1 MSAEEEE
8 IQEFI
13 TPKAAALEKERKEK
27 EAQERAEA
35 ERRRR
40 EEEEERERKR
50 KEEEEERKRRE
61 EEERKRREE
70 EEERK
75 RREEEEEAERKA
87 LEEAERKRKEEEEDE
102 AYAASVADL
111 EPRESAMKIA
121 ERYKERGTR
130 YYTKKTYEPAREAYS
145 KGLDALNKVHEPIAE
160 RHKRQKRKDQDRK
173 YARNERESKLKRE
186 RENLQSL
193 EKEFAKEEI
202 SKEEEERL
210 RKEDPFYKKKDKK
223 EIAREIEE
231 TKDKIKKLEK
241 ETAEDVVL
249 DHYPDDEPPDD
260 DTDKAIL
267 RLVSVLNSN
276 IAACALLAKDYE
288 GTIKHCTSALDIN
301 PEYTKALW
309 RRAEAYE
316 ATNKFREAL
325 DDLKKLSEV
334 DKTLGNSLTIRR
346 SIARLEPLAK
356 EQQEREMGEVLTKL
370 KGIGNFFLNKIGL
383 STDDFKMQK
392 DPNTGSYSIKFEKQ
406 QKN

>member
-1 MSAEEEE
+1 MAEEE
-8 IQEFI
+8 IQEFV
-13 TPKAAALEKERKEK
+13 TPKAAALEKERREM
-27 EAQERAEA
+27 EAKERAAEAALREEA
-35 ERRRR
+35 ERKAR
-40 EEEEERERKR
+40 EEKLRKEEEERKR
-50 KEEEEERKRRE
+50 KEEEER
-61 EEERKRREE
+61 
-70 EEERK
+70 
-75 RREEEEEAERKA
+75 RKA
-87 LEEAERKRKEEEEDE
+87 LEEAERKRKEEEEAERKRKEQEEDE
-102 AYAASVADL
+102 AYIASVADL
-111 EPRESAMKIA
+111 EPRERAMKIA

-130 YYTKKTYEPAREAYS
+130 LYTSKSYEPSRESYK
-145 KGLDALNKVHEPIAE
+145 KGLDALNDVYEPISE

-186 RENLQSL
+186 RENLESL

-210 RKEDPFYKKKDKK
+210 RKEDPFYKKKSKK
-223 EIAREIEE
+223 EISREIDE

-241 ETAEDVVL
+241 ETAEDVIL
-249 DHYPDDEPPDD
+249 DRYPDDEPLDD

-276 IAACALLAKDYE
+276 IAACALLTKDYE
-288 GTIKHCTSALDIN
+288 GTIKHCTSALEIN

-309 RRAEAYE
+309 RRAEAYD
-316 ATNKFREAL
+316 ATNKYREAL
-325 DDLKKLSEV
+325 DDLKKLCEV
-334 DKTLGNSLTIRR
+334 DKTMAGTPSIRR

>member
-1 MSAEEEE
+1 MSEEEE
-8 IQEFI
+8 IQEFV
-13 TPKAAALEKERKEK
+13 TPKAAALEKERKARE
-27 EAQERAEA
+27 EHERVL
-35 ERRRR
+35 R
-40 EEEEERERKR
+40 EEEEERKRQEEEERKR
-50 KEEEEERKRRE
+50 KEEEERRKKAME
-61 EEERKRREE
+61 EEERRR
-70 EEERK
+70 K
-75 RREEEEEAERKA
+75 AQEEEAERK
-87 LEEAERKRKEEEEDE
+87 RREEEEDE

-111 EPRESAMKIA
+111 EPRERAMKIA

-130 YYTKKTYEPAREAYS
+130 LYTEKAYEPSRETYN
-145 KGLDALNKVHEPIAE
+145 KGLNALNEVHKPIDE

-186 RENLQSL
+186 RENLESL
-193 EKEFAKEEI
+193 KKELNKEEV

-231 TKDKIKKLEK
+231 TKTKIEKLEK

-249 DHYPDDEPPDD
+249 EHYPDDEPLDD

-276 IAACALLAKDYE
+276 IAACALWAKDYE
-288 GTIKHCTSALDIN
+288 GTIKHCTAALEIN

-316 ATNKFREAL
+316 ATNKYREAL

-334 DKTLGNSLTIRR
+334 DKALGNSATIRR
-346 SIARLEPLAK
+346 SIVRLEPLAK